1 MFDLSLSSLLIIK
14 EKIASYLRLYVHEK
28 EKQAIY
34 FFLSCSI
41 LLLFLFSTGQITY
54 SKYVYRACSQRNPK

>member
-1 MFDLSLSSLLIIK
+1 MFDLSLSNLLIIK

-34 FFLSCSI
+34 LFI
-41 LLLFLFSTGQITY
+41 YLLFNIALVFVFNRTD
-54 SKYVYRACSQRNPK
+54 YVFKICLQSMLTT

>member
-1 MFDLSLSSLLIIK
+1 MFDLSLSNLLIIK

-34 FFLSCSI
+34 FFL
-41 LLLFLFSTGQITY
+41 FLFNIALVFVFNRTD
-54 SKYVYRACSQRNPK
+54 YVFKICLQSMLTT